1 MKKLKKIL
9 GKLNPSKD
17 AIFMGY
23 ALKWHQ
29 SVWMSGGAGYVV
41 SSKAFQEM
49 LNLLKDKE
57 DEFLTLKVKVRTVP
71 GRLNDFLAFYEAK

>member
-49 LNLLKDKE
+49 ITFLKAKE
-57 DEFLTLKVKVRTVP
+57 DEFLTLKVKSTLTENECHTLSLESP
-71 GRLNDFLAFYEAK
+71 M